1 MRRLNDMSTDFEV
14 QVLIGRKRDG
24 GELTRDEITTLIAAY
39 LGGDVDDAQ
48 MAALL
53 MAGVIRGFSAD
64 EAVALTEA
72 LVASGETVDLT
83 SLRGPTIDKHSTG
96 GVGDTTTLVVAP
108 LLAAAGCQV
117 AKLSGRGLG
126 HTGGTLDKLEAIP
139 GFRVD
144 LEAHE
149 VRDQVER
156 IGLAVAAA
164 TQDLVPADKRLYAL
178 RDVTGTVSSPALIAS
193 SVMSKK
199 LAGGAD
205 HVLLDVKTGDGAFME
220 DLDAARDLAEL
231 CVSIGEAHGR
241 RTGALVTDMSQP
253 LGDGVGN
260 AIEVAVAIE
269 TIKGERH
276 GRFRDLCLELAA
288 AALSLTG
295 VARGQARSQVTQ
307 LLDDGAVEEKF
318 REFVSAQGGD
328 ASVVDAPWEVLPSAP
343 VVRSWAPGAGY
354 VTGFACRRVGELAG
368 LLGAGRQRQGEAVD
382 PAVGLEVLVRTGDRL
397 EEDEVAVRIHARSE
411 AAVER
416 VVRELPEVLHVGPE
430 SKGTVPLVQASIG
443 LPTD

>member
-1 MRRLNDMSTDFEV
+1 MSARLEV
-14 QVLIGRKRDG
+14 PVLIGRKRDG
-24 GELTRDEITTLIAAY
+24 GELTHDELTALIAGY
-39 LGGDVDDAQ
+39 LAGEVEDAQ

-53 MAGVIRGFSAD
+53 MAGVIRGFTEA

-72 LVASGETVDLT
+72 LVASGDTVDLT
-83 SLRGPTIDKHSTG
+83 ALRGPTVDKHSTG

-144 LEAHE
+144 LQPEQ

-178 RDVTGTVSSPALIAS
+178 RDVTATVASPALIAS

-199 LAGGAD
+199 LAGGAS
-205 HVLLDVKTGDGAFME
+205 HVLLDVKTGDGAFMQE
-220 DLDAARDLAEL
+220 SDAARGLAEL

-269 TIKGERH
+269 TLRGERH
-276 GRFRDLCLELAA
+276 GRFRELCLELAA
-288 AALSLTG
+288 AALVLTG
-295 VARGQARSQVTQ
+295 REPDDARGEVVR
-307 LLDDGAVEEKF
+307 LLEGGAALDRF
-318 REFVSAQGGD
+318 RGFVAAQGGD
-328 ASVVDAPWEVLPSAP
+328 PAVVDDPWEVLPTAP
-343 VVRSWAPGAGY
+343 VVEEWTPGAGS

-368 LLGAGRQRQGEAVD
+368 LLGAGRLRQGDAVD
-382 PAVGLEVLVRTGDRL
+382 PAVGLEVLVRTGDL
-397 EEDEVAVRIHARSE
+397 LADGQAAVRVHAR
-411 AAVER
+411 AADDAER
-416 VVRELPEVLHVGPE
+416 VLRELPEVVHVGPAE
-430 SKGTVPLVQASIG
+430 VAEVPLVHARVG
-443 LPTD
+443 FGPRA

>member
-1 MRRLNDMSTDFEV
+1 MSTRIEAP
-14 QVLIGRKRDG
+14 VLIARKRDG
-24 GELTRDEITTLIAAY
+24 GELSHEEIIAIIAAY
-39 LGGDVDDAQ
+39 LAGDVDDAQ

-53 MAGVIRGFSAD
+53 MAGVIRGFTAA

-72 LVASGETVDLT
+72 LVASGDTVDLS
-83 SLRGPTIDKHSTG
+83 SLRGPTVDKHSTG

-144 LEAHE
+144 LQPAE
-149 VRDQVER
+149 VREQVER

-178 RDVTGTVSSPALIAS
+178 RDVTGTVPSPALIAS

-205 HVLLDVKTGDGAFME
+205 HVLLDVKAGDGAFMVDE
-220 DLDAARDLAEL
+220 AAARDLAEL

-269 TIKGERH
+269 TLGGARG
-276 GRFRDLCLELAA
+276 GRFRELCIELAA
-288 AALSLTG
+288 AALVLTG
-295 VARGQARSQVTQ
+295 RDQDEAREQVTS
-307 LLDDGAVEEKF
+307 LLDDGTAKERF
-318 REFVSAQGGD
+318 REFVAAQGGD
-328 ASVVDAPWEVLPSAP
+328 EAVVDAPWEIMPSAP
-343 VVRSWAPGAGY
+343 VVQDWTPGAG
-354 VTGFACRRVGELAG
+354 VVAGFACRRVGELAG
-368 LLGAGRQRQGEAVD
+368 LLGAGRQRQGDAVD
-382 PAVGLEVLVRTGDRL
+382 PAVGLDVLVRTGDTL
-397 EEDEVAVRIHARSE
+397 TEDQPAVRIHARSQE
-411 AAVER
+411 DADR
-416 VVRELPEVLHVGPE
+416 VLRELPAVVHLGDEPVAP
-430 SKGTVPLVQASIG
+430 VPLIRARIG
-443 LPTD
+443 LPTA